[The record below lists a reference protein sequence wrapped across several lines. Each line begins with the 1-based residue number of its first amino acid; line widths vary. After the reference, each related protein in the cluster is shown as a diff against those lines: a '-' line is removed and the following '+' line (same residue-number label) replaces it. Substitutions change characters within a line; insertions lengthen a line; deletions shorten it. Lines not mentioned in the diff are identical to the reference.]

1 MNISLLVTLMIA
13 TAIVISLIPYVGFMI
28 GHYIF
33 SLSTC
38 DAYVLISIYLAI
50 LLITF
55 GLCFGSFALM
65 QQQTCKKV
73 KNYKQIA
80 SNSGIATAIQ
90 AIGMPLVAFMP
101 FIRSF
106 VGSILPNYISYTTK
120 ESISYG
126 YFAFWF
132 SLFGTAIGGTFSA
145 VC

>member
-1 MNISLLVTLMIA
+1 MT
-13 TAIVISLIPYVGFMI
+13 GR
-28 GHYIF
+28 YIF
-33 SLSTC
+33 NLSTC
-38 DAYVLISIYLAI
+38 DAYVLILIYLAI

-65 QQQTCKKV
+65 QQQTCGKV
-73 KNYKQIA
+73 KNIKQIA

-90 AIGMPLVAFMP
+90 AVGMPLVAFIP
-101 FIRSF
+101 VVRSF
-106 VGSILPNYISYTTK
+106 VGSILPNSLSYTTK

-132 SLFGTAIGGTFSA
+132 SLFGSAIGGTFSA